1 MLSRFKAQPHIY
13 PTIDISYSASEPLA
27 TPVILNLP
35 TNGFRLR
42 FDGPD
47 QRLRLIEVLDFSKTL
62 LKYNDKDLVKLPD
75 ANAGSAAENVASGPT
90 GPAFRHIYN
99 KMGPSFPG
107 EYMPPLPNSQ
117 TDQGMYIWSYPGVAF
132 NFPLQHGSWSPDVDF
147 VSILSS
153 SAAASAVS
161 MAIFS
166 GQSWEEA
173 RQDLMSRPCP
183 HPRSLALSSRGK
195 EHRPDEIDLIRV
207 YGNGKIN
214 LERRASP
221 DFQILLGKTT
231 PQDLV
236 AELGPPDAIHHKYD
250 HRLSIHKNQHRA
262 RKAEKSSSRSSPA
275 NHDVFADTDESST
288 HTITDESELEDQA
301 DASDNANAAPSAECF
316 YNYFHHGFDLFISYP
331 TDRSPTLPTLGI
343 EEMEPALESNTNKLV
358 ATKMLIHGNVPGSYQ
373 FNRYRRSRWEILFQH
388 AELEQ
393 LDSETPF
400 TTVYD
405 SLSSLWPDN
414 QEGASGG
421 YGGGKDLTMR
431 AMLLNRDWGDS
442 PASSY
447 ELLGRWEESRDVQRR
462 DSREPS
468 GTSGSA
474 FSNTK
479 LYGFPGLLF
488 EVLKNDAVSCLTVY

>member
-1 MLSRFKAQPHIY
+1 M
-13 PTIDISYSASEPLA
+13 DILYSSLEPLA
-27 TPVILNLP
+27 TPVVLNLP
-35 TNGFRLR
+35 ANGFRLR

-62 LKYNDKDLVKLPD
+62 LKYNDKDLVKLPE
-75 ANAGSAAENVASGPT
+75 AHAGSAAENVTLGPT

-107 EYMPPLPNSQ
+107 EYLPPAPDSQ
-117 TDQGMYIWSYPGVAF
+117 SDQGMYIWSYPGVAF
-132 NFPLQHGSWSPDVDF
+132 NFPLQHASWSPDVDF
-147 VSILSS
+147 VSFLSS
-153 SAAASAVS
+153 SAAASAIS

-166 GQSWEEA
+166 GQSWQEA
-173 RQDLMSRPCP
+173 RHDLMSRPCP

-207 YGNGKIN
+207 YGNGKIE

-221 DFQILLGKTT
+221 SFQIRLGKTT

-236 AELGPPDAIHHKYD
+236 AELGPPDAIHRKYD

-262 RKAEKSSSRSSPA
+262 RKTERSLSRSSPA
-275 NHDVFADTDESST
+275 NHDALADTDESSN
-288 HTITDESELEDQA
+288 HTITDESEIEDQV
-301 DASDNANAAPSAECF
+301 DASHNANAILSAECF
-316 YNYFHHGFDLFISYP
+316 YNYFHHGFDVFISYP
-331 TDRSPTLPTLGI
+331 TDRSPTIPTSGS
-343 EEMEPALESNTNKLV
+343 EEDEPPLESNTNKLV

-373 FNRYRRSRWEILFQH
+373 FNRYRRSRWEIIFQD
-388 AELEQ
+388 AEFGP

-405 SLSSLWPDN
+405 CLSSIWPDSR
-414 QEGASGG
+414 EDAVGG
-421 YGGGKDLTMR
+421 HGGSKDLTMR

-447 ELLGRWEESRDVQRR
+447 ELLGRWEEGRNAQRK
-462 DSREPS
+462 DLRES
-468 GTSGSA
+468 DGTSGQA

-488 EVLKNDAVSCLTVY
+488 EVLKNNAVSCLTVY

>member
-1 MLSRFKAQPHIY
+1 M
-13 PTIDISYSASEPLA
+13 
-27 TPVILNLP
+27 ILNLP
-35 TNGFRLR
+35 TNGFRLQ

-62 LKYNDKDLVKLPD
+62 LKYNDKDLVKLPE
-75 ANAGSAAENVASGPT
+75 ANASSATKSVALGPS

-107 EYMPPLPNSQ
+107 EYLPPVPDSQ
-117 TDQGMYIWSYPGVAF
+117 SDQGMYIWSYPGVAF
-132 NFPLQHGSWSPDVDF
+132 NFPLQHTSWSPDVDF
-147 VSILSS
+147 VSVLSS
-153 SAAASAVS
+153 SAAASAIS

-166 GQSWEEA
+166 GQSWQEA
-173 RQDLMSRPCP
+173 RHDLMTRPCP
-183 HPRSLALSSRGK
+183 HPRSLALSGRGK
-195 EHRPDEIDLIRV
+195 EHRPDEIDRVRV
-207 YGNGKIN
+207 YGNGKID
-214 LERRASP
+214 LDRRTSP
-221 DFQILLGKTT
+221 SFQILLGKTT

-236 AELGPPDAIHHKYD
+236 AELGPPDAIHRKYD
-250 HRLSIHKNQHRA
+250 HRLSIHKNQNRA
-262 RKAEKSSSRSSPA
+262 RKADRSLSRSSTA

-288 HTITDESELEDQA
+288 HTITDESEIEDQA
-301 DASDNANAAPSAECF
+301 DASDNAYARPSAECF

-331 TDRSPTLPTLGI
+331 TDRSPTISTSGS
-343 EEMEPALESNTNKLV
+343 EENEPALESNTNKLV

-373 FNRYRRSRWEILFQH
+373 FNRYRRSRWEIFFPDAKLDP
-388 AELEQ
+388 

-400 TTVYD
+400 TAVYD
-405 SLSSLWPDN
+405 SLSSLWPDSR
-414 QEGASGG
+414 EDAVRG
-421 YGGGKDLTMR
+421 YGAGKDLTKR

-447 ELLGRWEESRDVQRR
+447 ELLGRWEESGDTQRK
-462 DSREPS
+462 DSRDPN
-468 GTSGSA
+468 GTSGQA